1 MTVDEWLESLPARHQ
16 AAMTRAEFLKA
27 IRALSAR
34 YVERHGA
41 LPDRSPLDSAGKR
54 AAFAGFYAPLHFV
67 TAQRVIKV
75 IGAPDG
81 VAALI
86 DAGCGTGVAGAAW
99 AVAASAPPAVNG
111 IDLNTWVLDE
121 ARVTWRALGLV
132 GRSTRGNFVD
142 TIEQLAGQDG
152 ARKDVRGKRGAAPA
166 STGIIFGWS
175 LNELDSPTR
184 NRARV
189 AIETLAGRGVRMLV
203 LEPIS
208 RSLVPW
214 WSEWAAAAAALG
226 GRADEWRFADA
237 LPAVLSE
244 LSQEA
249 GFSRE
254 ELTVRS
260 LTFNW
265 PA

>member
-1 MTVDEWLESLPARHQ
+1 MNADVWLESLPDRHRGP
-16 AAMTRAEFLKA
+16 MTRPEFLKA

-67 TAQRVIKV
+67 TARQVISV
-75 IGAPDG
+75 IGTPTG
-81 VAALI
+81 VRTLI
-86 DAGCGTGVAGAAW
+86 DAGCGTGVASAAW
-99 AVAASAPPAVNG
+99 ALAATDPPAING
-111 IDLNTWVLDE
+111 FDLNTWVLDE
-121 ARVTWRALGLV
+121 ARVTWRSLGLD
-132 GRSTRGNFVD
+132 GRAARSDFVD
-142 TIEQLAGQDG
+142 RVDQLMGQPA
-152 ARKDVRGKRGAAPA
+152 ARAKRGAALA

-175 LNELDSPTR
+175 LNELDTPTR
-184 NRARV
+184 DRAQTIV
-189 AIETLAGRGVRMLV
+189 ETLAARGVPMLV

-214 WSEWAAAAAALG
+214 WNEWAAGAASRG
-226 GRADEWRFADA
+226 GRSDEWRLKDA
-237 LPAVLSE
+237 LPPVLAE

-249 GFSRE
+249 GFARE